1 MTTCMLDQMAKVQD
15 RKHQVVDKEQPG
27 LAESWSMRMSW
38 KQLQNEV
45 ASARSKPLRL
55 QDPLIDL

>member
-1 MTTCMLDQMAKVQD
+1 MLDQMAKVQD